1 MYKLLSCLLILCT
14 TASILYGQQQLQGH
28 VYGKDSLALAS
39 VSIQNK
45 STGYGTISS
54 PSGYF
59 ELTAHNGD
67 TLLLSA
73 VGYVSMLRIV
83 TKDHL
88 RGQMRLYLK
97 QQVFELNTFQIEQRN
112 HKKDSLAIREEYDR
126 IFNYRLPKVG
136 EVIAIM
142 PVGIAVNI
150 NQLYKLLSFKKNRD
164 KFRFKDRLIQ
174 HEREAYVDHRYTP
187 EVVERWTGLRGDS
200 LAEFIRLYRPSYQ
213 FLANAP
219 EYDLLYFIKTAYKQY
234 SDSLQRLAH

>member
-1 MYKLLSCLLILCT
+1 MLILCT
-14 TASILYGQQQLQGH
+14 FVTLLHGQQKMQGYI
-28 VYGKDSLALAS
+28 YGKDSLVLAG

-45 STGYGTISS
+45 STGYGAISNTT
-54 PSGYF
+54 GHF

-67 TLLLSA
+67 TLLFSA
-73 VGYVSMLRIV
+73 VGYTSLLRIV
-83 TKDHL
+83 NKDHL
-88 RGQMRLYLK
+88 RGQMQVYLK
-97 QQVFELNTFQIEQRN
+97 QQVFELNTLQVQQRN
-112 HKKDSLAIREEYDR
+112 HKKDSLDTREEYDR

-164 KFRFKDRLIQ
+164 KFRFKDRLIRY
-174 HEREAYVDHRYTP
+174 EREAYVDQRYTP

-200 LAEFIRLYRPSYQ
+200 LAQFIRLYRPSYQ

-219 EYDLLYFIKTAYKQY
+219 EYDLLHFIKTAYKQY